1 MRDIAAR
8 LHFNHYR
15 ACRGGQ
21 TSCRRARQSGI
32 VNTCLAGHL
41 FVNIAHPIQSVKRA
55 VSLLG
60 DIKPASLAL
69 EVTAASLALESM
81 VSLAQN
87 GNVFKEAI
95 RNLDGFD
102 IVHNLM
108 KKGLLLLD
116 MNNVRNPNRSTS
128 SLHALCLCN

>member
-1 MRDIAAR
+1 
-8 LHFNHYR
+8 
-15 ACRGGQ
+15 
-21 TSCRRARQSGI
+21 
-32 VNTCLAGHL
+32 
-41 FVNIAHPIQSVKRA
+41 VKRV

-60 DIKPASLAL
+60 NIKPASLVL

-95 RNLDGFD
+95 RNLEGFD

-128 SLHALCLCN
+128 SLHTLCLCISLCIGNSLV

>member
-1 MRDIAAR
+1 M
-8 LHFNHYR
+8 
-15 ACRGGQ
+15 
-21 TSCRRARQSGI
+21 
-32 VNTCLAGHL
+32 
-41 FVNIAHPIQSVKRA
+41 KRV

-60 DIKPASLAL
+60 NIKPASLVL

-95 RNLDGFD
+95 RNLEGFD